1 MKSVFFRQ
9 VALKTS
15 VISNQS
21 YRGTVLV
28 YTTVPSGRPAIS
40 TAAFPAQP
48 SAELLKSTYL
58 KKKSRL
64 AEGPNQLSVLVLSVC
79 VCVCGVR
86 TSITREGY
94 SFPSVKNVFG
104 CCKLK

>member
-9 VALKTS
+9 VVLKTS

-21 YRGTVLV
+21 FRGTVLV
-28 YTTVPSGRPAIS
+28 YTSGRPAIS
-40 TAAFPAQP
+40 TAAFPTQP

-58 KKKSRL
+58 KKKNRL